1 MNVVWNITPTGPS
14 EMKQRESQLKV
25 LQSITT
31 KFDTSIKK
39 DQGNPFV
46 LKITSRNH
54 PFLPGLMK
62 RFHPLQWNT
71 FPILLDLKYLC
82 SAL

>member
-1 MNVVWNITPTGPS
+1 
-14 EMKQRESQLKV
+14 
-25 LQSITT
+25 
-31 KFDTSIKK
+31 
-39 DQGNPFV
+39 
-46 LKITSRNH
+46 
-54 PFLPGLMK
+54 MK